1 MGMIRSAALAAI
13 ATAAVMALPATA
25 SASTECQAKVS
36 RIWVGDGGHVYIFL
50 ANGPAAVLTPTDPN
64 REAALAAA
72 MTAQS
77 TGRSVTVRF
86 SADGVSCTTV
96 VARFDFVGLYLES
109 F

>member
-1 MGMIRSAALAAI
+1 MRRICSAVLAAI
-13 ATAAVMALPATA
+13 ATTAMMTLPANA
-25 SASTECQAKVS
+25 WAVTECQAKVS

-64 REAALAAA
+64 REGALAAA

-77 TGRSVTVRF
+77 TGHSVTVRF
-86 SADGVSCTTV
+86 SADGVSCSAV
-96 VARFDFVGLYLES
+96 VPRFDFVGLYLES